1 MEKDDELKGEGNS
14 LNYTFR
20 MHDPR
25 VGRFFAVDPLFRKY
39 PHNSTYAFA
48 ENDVIANIELEGLE
62 KFYASNGRSMGQ
74 LGKSSE
80 IRIMNDKLTLG
91 QVKGVISCSDKN
103 DKHFASHKELLL
115 KNSYA
120 TFQTP
125 DDAATFFGNKI
136 NQKSVLINKEFAAGI
151 NELPLFNSDGTR
163 STGKVYLLG
172 KIVEG
177 KDRSISPLDI
187 GNRRDSPYEINAYAP
202 EDSDDSQKDDVYL
215 PGKTVALPHTHAR
228 GTSIFSEKEPD
239 GLGGYSGDKAMAEE
253 FKVNVYLID
262 KGGNLRL
269 YNFKTQE
276 TSKVR
281 SDLVGSKN
289 KPIISK

>member
-1 MEKDDELKGEGNS
+1 MDQ
-14 LNYTFR
+14 
-20 MHDPR
+20 
-25 VGRFFAVDPLFRKY
+25 LFKKY
-39 PHNSTYAFA
+39 PHNSPYAFA
-48 ENDVIANIELEGLE
+48 ENDVIAHIELEGLE
-62 KFYASNGRSMGQ
+62 KFYASNGRFIGQ

-80 IRIMNDKLTLG
+80 IRVMNSKLTLG
-91 QVKGVISCSDKN
+91 QVNGVVNCSNKN
-103 DKHFASHKELLL
+103 EKHFAAHKQLLL

-125 DDAATFFGNKI
+125 DDAATSFGNKI
-136 NQKSVLINKEFAAGI
+136 NEKSVLVNKEYGAGI
-151 NELPLFNSDGTR
+151 NELPLFNSDGTK

-187 GNRRDSPYEINAYAP
+187 GNRRDGPDEINAYAP
-202 EDSDDSQKDDVYL
+202 EDSNDSRKDDVYL
-215 PGKTVALPHTHAR
+215 PGKTVAIPHTHAQ
-228 GTSIFSEKEPD
+228 GSSSFSEKVPD
-239 GLGGYSGDKAMAEE
+239 GYGGYNGDKAMAEE
-253 FKVNVYLID
+253 FNVNVYLID

-269 YNFKTQE
+269 YNFKTKE

-281 SDLVGSKN
+281 SDLVGSEN